1 MPSIAGV
8 MVSETTN
15 WYVECGC
22 GRVTPWS
29 MTFEY
34 VDVETAKTARGTRL
48 IVNALVPSPWSE
60 AMKGLV
66 VLAELPAVAVR
77 RGLDAAA
84 IDAWTGIDNA
94 PSLIHDRE
102 PIRSNWAAIVGFVAR
117 MAPRILPSELAARAD
132 AMGTL
137 DVLAGENG
145 VGWNARLAMIDAS
158 TETRG
163 FPPPI
168 AKYLGKRY
176 GYSKDAIAGARAR
189 IVEQLDHVASKLTGD
204 YFGGATPNAIDVYS
218 ATFLTP
224 IAGALTET
232 DCPGML
238 PPLRAAF
245 ALAAAAFG
253 PSVPPALLEHR
264 ERMFTRHLVRPIL
277 L

>member
-1 MPSIAGV
+1 
-8 MVSETTN
+8 
-15 WYVECGC
+15 
-22 GRVTPWS
+22 
-29 MTFEY
+29 MTLEY

-66 VLAELPAVAVR
+66 ALAKLPAVAVR
-77 RGLDAAA
+77 RGMDTAA

-94 PSLIHDRE
+94 PALIHDRE
-102 PIRSNWAAIVGFVAR
+102 PIRSSWAAIVGFVAR
-117 MAPRILPSELAARAD
+117 MAPGILPVDLGARAD

-137 DVLAGENG
+137 ELIAGEG
-145 VGWNARLAMIDAS
+145 GIGWSARLAMIDAS
-158 TETRG
+158 TETAG

-168 AKYLGKRY
+168 AKYLAKRY
-176 GYSKDAIAGARAR
+176 GYSKEAISSTR
-189 IVEQLDHVASKLTGD
+189 IGEQLGYLASKLTGD
-204 YFGGATPNAIDVYS
+204 YFGGVAPNAIDIYS

-224 IAGALTET
+224 IAGAISETE
-232 DCPGML
+232 CPGIL
-238 PPLRAAF
+238 PPLRSAF

-253 PSVPPALLEHR
+253 PSVPPVLLAHR